1 MESMKFPFTKRTV
14 LEMWGD
20 SNFSYA
26 YRAPGC
32 HDHPLVGAHFLFLV
46 LKLSLKHLVKE
57 LIGGHV
63 NHLD

>member
-1 MESMKFPFTKRTV
+1 MEKYEVSIYKQDSVRNVGKFK
-14 LEMWGD
+14 
-20 SNFSYA
+20 FSYA
-26 YRAPGC
+26 YRAPGR

-57 LIGGHV
+57 LIGGRV